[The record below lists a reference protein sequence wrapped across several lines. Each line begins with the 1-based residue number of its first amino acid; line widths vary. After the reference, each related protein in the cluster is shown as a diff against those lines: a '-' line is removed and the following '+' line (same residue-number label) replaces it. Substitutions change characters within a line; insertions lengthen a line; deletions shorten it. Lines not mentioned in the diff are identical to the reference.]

1 MEAQT
6 NRIRNTD
13 HRKNK
18 LQFQHLRWLLRF
30 WMFVIEW
37 SFNSFVRFNCIA
49 EDGCNAGMPG
59 GMPDMGGAT
68 SAGGAGSGA
77 GPTIEEV
84 D

>member
-1 MEAQT
+1 MHDSEWSI
-6 NRIRNTD
+6 NS
-13 HRKNK
+13 
-18 LQFQHLRWLLRF
+18 FLRF
-30 WMFVIEW
+30 K
-37 SFNSFVRFNCIA
+37 CIA
-49 EDGCNAGMPG
+49 NDVCNAGMPG

>member
-1 MEAQT
+1 M
-6 NRIRNTD
+6 
-13 HRKNK
+13 
-18 LQFQHLRWLLRF
+18 LRF
-30 WMFVIEW
+30 WMIK
-37 SFNSFVRFNCIA
+37 CIVN
-49 EDGCNAGMPG
+49 DVCNAGMPG